1 MELRTPLCAWH
12 ESHGGKMVPFAG
24 YRMPV
29 QYETGVIAEHRAV
42 RTKAGLFDISH
53 MGEVLFAGP
62 DALANI
68 QNLVTNDCAGM
79 PPGRVRYTPMCC
91 ENGGVVDDLVV
102 CRMGEGRYLLVV
114 NAANR
119 RKDVEWM
126 RAHLSG
132 DVKMEDISD
141 RVTQI
146 ALQGPAAPEILKK
159 VAAPASIPEKYYT
172 LAEHGT
178 VGGIS
183 CIVSRTGYTG
193 ELGYEFYTGPKD
205 AQKLWELLLEAGR
218 ERGLIPCGLGARDT
232 LRLEAGMPL
241 YGHEMDETVTPF
253 EAGLGFA
260 VKMNKSDF
268 IGKKAL
274 EGHESPER
282 VRVGLKVTGRGIARE
297 EQDVYTG
304 GEKIGR
310 TTSGTFCP
318 FLQAACAMALVAR
331 NSSAAG
337 TPVEVDVRGRR
348 LPAEIVPLP
357 FYRRA

>member
-141 RVTQI
+141 RVAQI

-172 LAEHGT
+172 LVEHGT

>member
-29 QYETGVIAEHRAV
+29 QYETGVIAEHMAV

-53 MGEVLFAGP
+53 MGEVAFAGP

-79 PPGRVRYTPMCC
+79 PLGRVRYTAMCY

-102 CRMGEGRYLLVV
+102 CRLGENRYLLVV

-119 RKDVEWM
+119 HKDVEWM

-141 RVTQI
+141 SVAQI
-146 ALQGPAAPEILKK
+146 ALQGPASPEILKK
-159 VAAPASIPEKYYT
+159 LASPGSIPEKYYT
-172 LAEHGT
+172 LVEHGT
-178 VGGIS
+178 VGGVA

-193 ELGYEFYTGPKD
+193 ELGYEFYTGPEN
-205 AQKLWELLLEAGR
+205 AEKLWGILMAAGK
-218 ERGLIPCGLGARDT
+218 EYGLTPCGLGARDT

-241 YGHEMDETVTPF
+241 YGHEMDETITPF

-260 VKMNKSDF
+260 VKMRKPDF
-268 IGKKAL
+268 IGRKAL
-274 EGHESPER
+274 EGHENPER

-297 EQDVYTG
+297 EQDVYAG
-304 GEKIGR
+304 GAKIGR

-331 NSSAAG
+331 SGSAAG
-337 TPVEVDVRGRR
+337 TAVEADVRGRR
-348 LPAEIVPLP
+348 VPAEIVPLP
-357 FYRRA
+357 FYKRA

>member
-1 MELRTPLCAWH
+1 MELRTSLCAWH

-29 QYETGVIAEHRAV
+29 QYETGVIAEHMAV

-53 MGEVLFAGP
+53 MGEIAFAGA

-79 PPGRVRYTPMCC
+79 PLGRVRYTAMCYG
-91 ENGGVVDDLVV
+91 NGGVVDDLVV
-102 CRMGEGRYLLVV
+102 CRLGENRYLLVI

-119 RKDVEWM
+119 HKDVEWM
-126 RAHLSG
+126 RSHLFG

-141 RVTQI
+141 SVAQI
-146 ALQGPAAPEILKK
+146 ALQGPASPEILKK
-159 VAAPASIPEKYYT
+159 LAAPESIPEKYYT
-172 LAEHGT
+172 LVEHGT
-178 VGGIS
+178 AGGVA

-193 ELGYEFYTGPKD
+193 ELGYEFYTKPED
-205 AQKLWELLLEAGR
+205 AEKLWKILLEAGKDY
-218 ERGLIPCGLGARDT
+218 GLTPCGLGARDT

-241 YGHEMDETVTPF
+241 YGHEMDETITPF

-260 VKMNKSDF
+260 VKMQKPDF
-268 IGKKAL
+268 IGRKAL
-274 EGHESPER
+274 EDKENPAR

-297 EQDVYTG
+297 EQDVYAG
-304 GEKIGR
+304 GVKIGR

-331 NSSAAG
+331 SSSAAG
-337 TPVEVDVRGRR
+337 TAVEVDVRGRR
-348 LPAEIVPLP
+348 VPAEIVPLP
-357 FYRRA
+357 FYKRA